1 MPKDNCGRAADW
13 KTGDMDNGIER
24 LAAWKQQAQ
33 EFTRA
38 LRTGDD
44 PFMMRVREI
53 VAERRLDTQK
63 IACVSATTCLTII
76 AA

>member
-13 KTGDMDNGIER
+13 NTGDMDNRIER

-44 PFMMRVREI
+44 PFMIRVREI

-63 IACVSATTCLTII
+63 ACQHSTTCLIII